1 MNNTKKLAMVVT
13 LASTLIGSVSAT
25 ESTKDI
31 KIEIDGKNVV
41 SDVAPFINNERTLV
55 PIRVISE
62 NLGYNVNWDNNLRK
76 VTVKNSDKTIELF
89 IGKKKVN
96 VNGVDN
102 SIDVAPVIKN
112 DRTFVPL
119 RFISESFENDV
130 NWDKGTRTVKINKK
144 EKKIV
149 SILDGNNISN
159 TYTSITPTTPQPKS
173 KQVGSNE
180 IKPYYLNKFTN
191 SNVPR
196 SNLNY
201 IYKPQPPFHSNYNK
215 PDSSERYITTEDL
228 AFKKYRN
235 EQIEHIERLLRQID
249 LNKRNISTLNYNW
262 KAERIAIQ
270 KLQEELRLIKEP
282 KTVQDKIHF
291 LKINYDL
298 TQKQDQ
304 MKFQTEFV
312 EFSDKNYVNFR
323 KYGLKLKDSKDKA
336 EFLARLKECESQ
348 FKAYETEYYKRVM
361 NGRLSNFIKERNYTK
376 DIIDLLS
383 LENANKNK
391 DQIFELNKRLI
402 SLDSQIMYVKKAE
415 MEYEKYPEVQKL
427 LDEYE
432 KSVRNDIENYHKPS
446 NPENNTNNNK
456 TNTDKEATDDVLK
469 ELTKNLRLFYYIFP
483 ANTPSGLYS
492 YAEVQNN
499 SNYTI
504 KEMSIEIILDN
515 GKPFHYVLNGSL
527 APNQK
532 EKLLPSNNMNKNL
545 TGMTLDRMYQSKVSE
560 FYAVVVLPSGEETS
574 VGFMNEDANSSWIFD
589 K

>member
-1 MNNTKKLAMVVT
+1 MNKKQKFSSA
-13 LASTLIGSVSAT
+13 LILSLCLINSVSAA
-25 ESTKDI
+25 ESLKEI
-31 KIEIDGKNVV
+31 KIEINGKSVV
-41 SDVAPFINNERTLV
+41 SDVAPFIDNDRTLV

-62 NLGYNVNWDNNLRK
+62 NLGYSVNWDNQTRK
-76 VTVKNSDKTIELF
+76 VTVKNNDKSIELT
-89 IGKKKVN
+89 IGKKDVN
-96 VNGVDN
+96 VNGN
-102 SIDVAPVIKN
+102 KSSIDVAPMIKN
-112 DRTFVPL
+112 ERTFVPL
-119 RFISESFENDV
+119 RFISESFDNDV
-130 NWDKGTRTVKINKK
+130 NWDNNTRTVKINKK
-144 EKKIV
+144 EKKIA
-149 SILDGNNISN
+149 SLLGGNNVSN
-159 TYTSITPTTPQPKS
+159 THTSIAPTTPQPKS

-201 IYKPQPPFHSNYNK
+201 IYKPQPPFNSNYNK
-215 PDSSERYITTEDL
+215 PDSSERHITTEDL
-228 AFKKYRN
+228 NFKKYKR

-249 LNKRNISTLNYNW
+249 LNKRNISTLNYDW

-291 LKINYDL
+291 LKINHDL
-298 TQKQDQ
+298 TQKQDR
-304 MKFQTEFV
+304 MKFQIEFV
-312 EFSDKNYVNFR
+312 EFSDKSYFNFR
-323 KYGLKLKDSKDKA
+323 KYYLKLKNTSDEKNFKMC
-336 EFLARLKECESQ
+336 LKECEDI
-348 FKAYETEYYKRVM
+348 FKTYEREYNNRIL
-361 NGRLSNFIKERNYTK
+361 NDRLTDDIFERNYTK
-376 DIIDLLS
+376 DMIDLLY
-383 LENANKNK
+383 LDKTNNKEK
-391 DQIFELNKRLI
+391 IVELNKRLI
-402 SLDSQIMYVKKAE
+402 FLDSQIMYGRKPDSE
-415 MEYEKYPEVQKL
+415 FQMSTETQKL
-427 LDEYE
+427 LAEYD
-432 KSVRNDIENYHKPS
+432 KSVKDDMENYYKPANS
-446 NPENNTNNNK
+446 ENNTNNNK
-456 TNTDKEATDDVLK
+456 SNIDKESTDNVLK

-560 FYAVVVLPSGEETS
+560 FYAVVILPSGEETS
-574 VGFMNEDANSSWIFD
+574 VGFMNDNANSSWIFD